1 VGKDGTVNS
10 RGSQRASVLRS
21 FVIAAVFV
29 VAIAVLWVFD
39 ARLVDALR
47 VDDVEAIKI
56 RDWWQ
61 FLRAVGYLPTWLA
74 VGGALALASVPISR
88 ASFAPAA
95 ARRAR
100 VAGLAIVASA
110 LASGLAAE
118 VAKRLVG
125 RVRPSGDNANH
136 FKPFLSAFTD
146 DSNLSMPSSHAAVA
160 FGAAWMV
167 WRLAPAP
174 GALALVLAAGCGLTR
189 LLVGAHYATDV
200 LVGAAI
206 GYAAAAL
213 VSKVLRV
220 KA

>member
-1 VGKDGTVNS
+1 MGKDGTVNTG
-10 RGSQRASVLRS
+10 GSQRASVPTGL
-21 FVIAAVFV
+21 VPAALFL
-29 VAIAVLWVFD
+29 AAFAALWVFD
-39 ARLVDALR
+39 ARLVDPLR
-47 VDDVEAIKI
+47 VRDVEALKI

-61 FLRAVGYLPTWLA
+61 FLRAVGYLPTWLV
-74 VGGALALASVPISR
+74 VGGALALASLPISR

-118 VAKRLVG
+118 LVKRLVG

-136 FKPFLSAFTD
+136 FKPFLSGFTD

-160 FGAAWMV
+160 FGAAWMI

-174 GALALVLAAGCGLTR
+174 GALVLALAAGCGLTR
-189 LLVGAHYATDV
+189 LLVGAHYSTDV

-213 VSKVLRV
+213 ISKVLRV